1 MGADGPGLFSDD
13 TACDVRAEYQEALE
27 DGASDSE
34 AEAKV
39 LRQFAEELGDP
50 DERVVVWLALAF
62 TQSKFGRLSD
72 ETRRQAL
79 TILDAG
85 GDVDRWQE
93 AGPGAVRRRAAT
105 LARVR
110 AQVEGPQP
118 APRKVRRRRCPRS
131 SLRVGQVLAYRAR
144 SGRVYLMRVAGLV
157 DMRHSMDPA
166 IRFMEYAGTDLPGPE
181 LLASIPD
188 RRRHPRWKKVEL
200 RVIDDSPQQRER
212 AGITVVGSL
221 PAVQRADAADPKATS
236 TWADVMGYLET
247 RDQMIDTAGTV
258 E

>member
-1 MGADGPGLFSDD
+1 MGADGPRLFSDD

-27 DGASDSE
+27 DGAGDSE

-39 LRQFAEELGDP
+39 LRQFAEELDDP
-50 DERVVVWLALAF
+50 AERVVVWLALAF

-93 AGPGAVRRRAAT
+93 AGPGAVRRRAVT

-118 APRKVRRRRCPRS
+118 APRKVHRRRCPRS
-131 SLRVGQVLAYRAR
+131 SLSIGQVLAYRAR
-144 SGRVYLMRVAGLV
+144 SGRAHLMRVAGLV
-157 DMRHSMDPA
+157 DMRHSTSARRYDHR
-166 IRFMEYAGTDLPGPE
+166 RFLPTAPSSG
-181 LLASIPD
+181 
-188 RRRHPRWKKVEL
+188 
-200 RVIDDSPQQRER
+200 
-212 AGITVVGSL
+212 
-221 PAVQRADAADPKATS
+221 AVDPKAAS
-236 TWADVMGYLET
+236 TWAEVVGYLET
-247 RDQMIDTAGTV
+247 RDQMIDTTNTG